1 MLFVFLKGTL
11 CDFLDFLVLVLPFHG
26 IGAQDKVLAFGQHKK
41 KMMHAKEKEHTRFV
55 THFACR
61 YPDARFICIYEFV
74 SYDVCMYF
82 IQLAC

>member
-41 KMMHAKEKEHTRFV
+41 K
-55 THFACR
+55 
-61 YPDARFICIYEFV
+61 
-74 SYDVCMYF
+74 
-82 IQLAC
+82 